1 MSEPTQPHP
10 EDSEVTGPDSVGRWF
25 ARLLKGFAVG
35 VGAILPGLSGGV
47 LAVIFNIYSP
57 MIRFLANIRKN
68 FVKNVLYFI
77 PVGIGG
83 MLGVVVFARAVE
95 AAFETYAAQFIV
107 LFIGFVIGTFPSLFR
122 QAGKRGRSR
131 LDWGILVGSAVG
143 IMVLM
148 LVANSASVTVPP
160 SIPVWLGSG
169 ALIGLGLIVPGL
181 SPSNFLIFF
190 DLYDKMSADIAA
202 LQLATII
209 PIAVGGIVC
218 VLLASKVVAWMFDTH
233 YSRMYHLILG
243 LVVGSSLAIFPT
255 KVFPAYTTQGLA
267 DSGLSLG
274 VALAFGIAML
284 VVGTVAS
291 YLFSKV
297 EDRVAV
303 RREAIEAE
311 AKEPEAV

>member
-1 MSEPTQPHP
+1 M
-10 EDSEVTGPDSVGRWF
+10 
-25 ARLLKGFAVG
+25 
-35 VGAILPGLSGGV
+35 
-47 LAVIFNIYSP
+47 
-57 MIRFLANIRKN
+57 
-68 FVKNVLYFI
+68 
-77 PVGIGG
+77 
-83 MLGVVVFARAVE
+83 
-95 AAFETYAAQFIV
+95 
-107 LFIGFVIGTFPSLFR
+107 
-122 QAGKRGRSR
+122 
-131 LDWGILVGSAVG
+131 VGSAVG
-143 IMVLM
+143 IFVLM
-148 LVANSASVTVPP
+148 LIAGNASLTVAP

-209 PIAVGGIVC
+209 PIAIGGIAC

-243 LVVGSSLAIFPT
+243 LVVGSSVALFPT
-255 KVFPAYTTQGLA
+255 KVLPAYTTQGLA

-274 VALAFGIAML
+274 VALAFAAAML

-297 EDRVAV
+297 EDRVAS
-303 RREAIEAE
+303 RREAIEKAAGAAE
-311 AKEPEAV
+311 

>member
-1 MSEPTQPHP
+1 
-10 EDSEVTGPDSVGRWF
+10 
-25 ARLLKGFAVG
+25 
-35 VGAILPGLSGGV
+35 
-47 LAVIFNIYSP
+47 
-57 MIRFLANIRKN
+57 
-68 FVKNVLYFI
+68 
-77 PVGIGG
+77 
-83 MLGVVVFARAVE
+83 
-95 AAFETYAAQFIV
+95 
-107 LFIGFVIGTFPSLFR
+107 
-122 QAGKRGRSR
+122 
-131 LDWGILVGSAVG
+131 
-143 IMVLM
+143 
-148 LVANSASVTVPP
+148 
-160 SIPVWLGSG
+160 
-169 ALIGLGLIVPGL
+169 
-181 SPSNFLIFF
+181 
-190 DLYDKMSADIAA
+190 
-202 LQLATII
+202 
-209 PIAVGGIVC
+209 
-218 VLLASKVVAWMFDTH
+218 MFDTH

>member
-1 MSEPTQPHP
+1 MSETRIVFTRQ
-10 EDSEVTGPDSVGRWF
+10 
-25 ARLLKGFAVG
+25 
-35 VGAILPGLSGGV
+35 GV
-47 LAVIFNIYSP
+47 LRG
-57 MIRFLANIRKN
+57 IRQALPI
-68 FVKNVLYFI
+68 
-77 PVGIGG
+77 
-83 MLGVVVFARAVE
+83 
-95 AAFETYAAQFIV
+95 
-107 LFIGFVIGTFPSLFR
+107 VIGTFPSLFR

-311 AKEPEAV
+311 AKEQEAV